1 MRTNSTNNIPNV
13 PNNTSPPAESFLD
26 AMDRLNR
33 AYPPNTVRQGRQNFS
48 QVSPSTSTTSNS
60 QSRPVASGSGTAMT
74 RAAPRSLQSTMPSQP
89 LPNQP
94 LNHLQAFRSNYR
106 PGPAVF
112 KPGEVPKIT
121 MQDFHQYA
129 MLAKTV
135 MGQIIKDWNPH
146 PLSPQELLEC
156 RASTISRIQKIR
168 RLEARQAQIL
178 PVRERI
184 TEDTLWMT
192 RLEYGYHFPRIFRIN
207 DLPTEIIA
215 NIFHYVVWSC
225 REPKDGI
232 LARATVIG
240 ICRHWRTVALGDPTI
255 WNAIW
260 FRDRPHYERS
270 WTWFD
275 RAGTAPL
282 DIRIGDTKEEPMSL
296 QAMEE
301 LLNKLFAKLSYI
313 RILVIVVQDWDPAL
327 LVLDKL
333 RNVARDNTP
342 LIMERFEMHRA
353 GSPYVQ
359 MGDGYEPSFYLQPM
373 ALFGGAA
380 IPSFQYFSVN
390 GVHVDWM
397 KSQLVNLTTLDIRR
411 IPLERAPTLSQF
423 RGLLSNSPALRKLIL
438 DGAGPQWQLEEATRY
453 PPIVLHNLR
462 IMVLGDF
469 SMSYGVYILS
479 QISAPHVLD
488 VTLMNLTG
496 EDYSPFFTALHTPE
510 LKLLC
515 IYNVEIIPSPKIA
528 ATMVKWLLSMPLLT
542 YLRISN
548 VQEMLIDFFLYDP
561 QSESKASEPPA
572 HVISPKLA
580 FLEWQTM
587 NPMIVARWTA
597 ARRKIGAPLQ
607 KMYVLH
613 PMNKKLDQSQ
623 HAALSEAINPGKV
636 LQLPPGAR
644 APEEEALRADR
655 KSVV

>member
-48 QVSPSTSTTSNS
+48 QVPLSSTSTTSNS
-60 QSRPVASGSGTAMT
+60 QSKPVASGSGTAMT
-74 RAAPRSLQSTMPSQP
+74 QVAPRSLQSTTPSQP
-89 LPNQP
+89 LPNRP
-94 LNHLQAFRSNYR
+94 INHLQAFRSDYR
-106 PGPAVF
+106 PGPASY

-121 MQDFHQYA
+121 MQDYYQYA
-129 MLAKTV
+129 VLAKTC
-135 MGQIIKDWNPH
+135 MNQIIKDWNPH
-146 PLSPQELLEC
+146 PLSPQELSEC
-156 RASTISRIQKIR
+156 RALTESRIQKIR
-168 RLEARQAQIL
+168 RLEARQAQIF
-178 PVRERI
+178 PVRERK
-184 TEDTLWMT
+184 TEDALWMA
-192 RLEYGYHFPRIFRIN
+192 RLEYRLHFPRIFRIS

-225 REPKDGI
+225 REPQDGI
-232 LARATVIG
+232 LARATTIG

-282 DIRIGDTKEEPMSL
+282 DIRIGDTKQEPMSL

-390 GVHVDWM
+390 GIHVDWM

-423 RGLLSNSPALRKLIL
+423 RGLLSNSPGLRKLIL
-438 DGAGPQWQLEEATRY
+438 DGAGPQWQLEEATTY

-528 ATMVKWLLSMPLLT
+528 TTMVKWLVSMPLLT

-561 QSESKASEPPA
+561 QSEERAVEPPA
-572 HVISPKLA
+572 RVISPKLA

-587 NPMIVARWTA
+587 NPMVVARWTA
-597 ARRKIGAPLQ
+597 ARRRIGAPLR

-613 PMNKKLDQSQ
+613 PMNKNIDESQ
-623 HAALSEAINPGKV
+623 HAALSEAINPGQV

-644 APEEEALRADR
+644 APEEEALRAG
-655 KSVV
+655 SSI

>member
-33 AYPPNTVRQGRQNFS
+33 AYPPNTVRQSRQNSS
-48 QVSPSTSTTSNS
+48 QVPPSSTSTTSNS
-60 QSRPVASGSGTAMT
+60 QSIPVASGSGTAMT
-74 RAAPRSLQSTMPSQP
+74 QVAPRSLQSTTPSQP
-89 LPNQP
+89 LPNRP
-94 LNHLQAFRSNYR
+94 INHLQAFLSNKR
-106 PGPAVF
+106 PGPASY
-112 KPGEVPKIT
+112 KPGEVPRIT
-121 MQDFHQYA
+121 MQDYYQYA
-129 MLAKTV
+129 QLAKTR
-135 MGQIIKDWNPH
+135 MNQYIKDWIPH
-146 PLSPQELLEC
+146 PLSPQELSAY
-156 RASTISRIQKIR
+156 RALTESDVQKIR
-168 RLEARQAQIL
+168 RLEAKQAANF
-178 PVRERI
+178 PVLERL
-184 TEDTLWMT
+184 TEDALWMA
-192 RLEYGYHFPRIFRIN
+192 RLDYGFHFPRIFRIN

-225 REPKDGI
+225 REPQDGI
-232 LARATVIG
+232 RARATITG

-282 DIRIGDTKEEPMSL
+282 DIRIGDTKEEPLSL

-301 LLNKLFAKLSYI
+301 LLNNLFAKLSYI

-327 LVLDKL
+327 LVLDRL

-342 LIMERFEMHRA
+342 MVMERFEMHRA

-390 GVHVDWM
+390 GIHVDWM

-438 DGAGPQWQLEEATRY
+438 DGAGPQWQLEEATTY

-510 LKLLC
+510 IKLLC
-515 IYNVEIIPSPKIA
+515 IYNVEIIISPKLA
-528 ATMVKWLLSMPLLT
+528 TTMVKWLESMPLLT

-548 VQEMLIDFFLYDP
+548 IQEMLIDFFLYDP
-561 QSESKASEPPA
+561 QSESMAVEPPA
-572 HVISPKLA
+572 RVISPKLA
-580 FLEWQTM
+580 FLEWQAM
-587 NPMIVARWTA
+587 DPMIVARWTA
-597 ARRKIGAPLQ
+597 GRRRIGAPLR

-613 PMNKKLDQSQ
+613 PMNKKINESQ
-623 HAALSEAINPGKV
+623 HTALSQAINPGKV
-636 LQLPPGAR
+636 FQLPPGAR
-644 APEEEALRADR
+644 APEEEALRAGL
-655 KSVV
+655 SI